1 MKEIKENGIVKSTKP
16 YKMKFFKKV
25 LSAISI
31 AAVAATL
38 FVGVV
43 FTMTACGPSE
53 PAPEPPPIVQPID
66 PDPDDPDQPVDPD
79 PDDPDQPVDPDP
91 DDPDQPVDP
100 DPDDPDPDDPDQ
112 PVDPDPDDPDQPDN
126 PDNPPPEPEVP
137 TTLEEL
143 MQEGNEEYQAMVA
156 ATLNDNLYKD
166 MLYKTVGTNYDLSK
180 VEDEKWEIVD
190 SNNDGII
197 DNIRLHF
204 FYKDSDTLKTYRIS
218 NVEPKLDITLADL
231 LTEGPDIDN
240 LDEAFDT
247 AIRGGAKYS
256 TDYTFSYNSTIQ
268 ESRKELKDAVNTKLA
283 ADGIISAVDK
293 NTKSFIK
300 DNGSSVNT
308 TLGGTARDIVV
319 MNLTENGYEEINI
332 KIKETQ
338 NDNTDKTLKDNLK
351 DGLYY
356 EVESAAK
363 NGKFIGTVL
372 ENVDLPEKETVTAT
386 RYKIVYTNDKGET
399 EEYNLDY

>member
-38 FVGVV
+38 FVGVA

-53 PAPEPPPIVQPID
+53 SAPEPPPIVQPID

-156 ATLNDNLYKD
+156 DTLNDNILD
-166 MLYKTVGTNYDLSK
+166 RLVAAAGRNYNS
-180 VEDEKWEIVD
+180 
-190 SNNDGII
+190 
-197 DNIRLHF
+197 DNIFDSKWAFATSEDNAKNIEKIEFR
-204 FYKDSDTLKTYRIS
+204 FYYDAGETSQSYIVT
-218 NVEPKLDITLADL
+218 NVELVKPLTIEDL
-231 LTEGPDIDN
+231 INKN
-240 LDEAFDT
+240 LKNIETAFDEGNPFE
-247 AIRGGAKYS
+247 AGA
-256 TDYTFSYNSTIQ
+256 TFKGVYEFNYNPSIQ
-268 ESRKELKDAVNTKLA
+268 DERSELLDAVNVKLA
-283 ADGIISAVDK
+283 SDGIISAVDE

-319 MNLTENGYEEINI
+319 MNLTENGYEEISI
-332 KIKETQ
+332 RIKENQ
-338 NDNTDKTLKDNLK
+338 GNNNDTTLINNLY
-351 DGLYY
+351 GGEYY
-356 EVESAAK
+356 EIKSAAK

-372 ENVDLPEKETVTAT
+372 ENVDLPEQETVTAT
-386 RYKIVYTNDKGET
+386 SYKLVYTNDKGER
-399 EEYNLDY
+399 EEYDLDY